1 MDSADPIRAYLIQLE
16 AAMAGRDAALVH
28 DAVLDADAHL
38 RAAVRA
44 GASPE
49 RAVAEYGTPEEVAR
63 AYVEAESGPRGWRDA
78 PAPGPAPIGTA
89 RQAAAPVAADA
100 RSAAPGSTPSAA
112 TAARSGLRD
121 IPVLGIWFDV
131 RAWGALAYFGAVGF
145 VLSLAYFV
153 WAISVGALA
162 LGLLPLVIGI
172 PLLVLLLGSARAI
185 CLFEGKVVEFFLRV
199 RMPRRV
205 QPVAGTGNGEV
216 GFWTRIGCWLRDI
229 RSWMSL
235 GYLVG
240 NFPVAVVTFVVI
252 VTLASVGIA
261 LVSLPITSA
270 MGLAA
275 VNTGGDPDV
284 HVNMLGQEL
293 LPDADGNIVVPI
305 LPALLLGLIGLSLLT
320 GTLWIARGLGVVY
333 GYAVQAIQVA
343 RPQPLRTVPT
353 ASTSPNDP
361 PVIAPR

>member
-1 MDSADPIRAYLIQLE
+1 
-16 AAMAGRDAALVH
+16 
-28 DAVLDADAHL
+28 
-38 RAAVRA
+38 
-44 GASPE
+44 
-49 RAVAEYGTPEEVAR
+49 VAEYGTPEEVAR

-78 PAPGPAPIGTA
+78 PAPAP
-89 RQAAAPVAADA
+89 APVAADA
-100 RSAAPGSTPSAA
+100 SSAAPGSSPASAA
-112 TAARSGLRD
+112 PAARSGLRD

-185 CLFEGKVVEFFLRV
+185 CLFEGKVVEFFLCV

-205 QPVAGTGNGEV
+205 QPVAGTGNGEI
-216 GFWTRIGCWLRDI
+216 GFWARIGCWLRDI

-235 GYLVG
+235 GYLLG
-240 NFPVAVVTFVVI
+240 NFPVALVAFVVI
-252 VTLASVGIA
+252 VTLTSVGVA

-284 HVNMLGQEL
+284 HVIMLGQEL
-293 LPDADGNIVVPI
+293 LSDADGNIVVPI

-343 RPQPLRTVPT
+343 RPQPLRTMPT

>member
-38 RAAVRA
+38 RAAVQA

-63 AYVEAESGPRGWRDA
+63 AYVEAESGPRGWRETPA
-78 PAPGPAPIGTA
+78 PARTSVADAGT
-89 RQAAAPVAADA
+89 AAAPAGPGAHATPVTP
-100 RSAAPGSTPSAA
+100 AP
-112 TAARSGLRD
+112 AARG

-235 GYLVG
+235 GYLLG
-240 NFPVAVVTFVVI
+240 NFPVALVAFVVI
-252 VTLASVGIA
+252 VTLASIGVA

-293 LPDADGNIVVPI
+293 LPDADGRIVVPM

-343 RPQPLRTVPT
+343 RPQPLRAAPT
-353 ASTSPNDP
+353 APLPTNEP
-361 PVIAPR
+361 PVIATR